1 MGQRAGLRRNTAE
14 SKETCPSCGREV
26 SVLATGHCLYCLQP
40 LATGAESV
48 ETGKILLLS
57 DFERARSH
65 TKRSRGKKA
74 VRSARTG
81 FITAL
86 IGAILVGLFFVGMQW
101 LVAFFGKG
109 TAWRN

>member
-1 MGQRAGLRRNTAE
+1 M
-14 SKETCPSCGREV
+14 
-26 SVLATGHCLYCLQP
+26 
-40 LATGAESV
+40 
-48 ETGKILLLS
+48 
-57 DFERARSH
+57 
-65 TKRSRGKKA
+65 
-74 VRSARTG
+74 RSARTG